1 MGDPTCGRT
10 MEPGTL
16 RTSVSP
22 GLFFLSQGEG
32 DLPGL
37 LRVSQKM
44 PEDHTGLL
52 R

>member
-1 MGDPTCGRT
+1 MGDPICGGA

-16 RTSVSP
+16 RTSGSP
-22 GLFFLSQGEG
+22 GLLFLAQGEG